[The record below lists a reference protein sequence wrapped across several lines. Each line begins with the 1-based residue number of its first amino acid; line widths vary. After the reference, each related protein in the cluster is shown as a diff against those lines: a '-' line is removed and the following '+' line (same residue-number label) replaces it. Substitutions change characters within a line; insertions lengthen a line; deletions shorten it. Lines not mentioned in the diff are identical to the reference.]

1 MYDLINDPLEDNNI
15 ADKRSDIVKEMELNV
30 KKIQED
36 SLPLLNE
43 EEEIDDEEIIRVQ
56 ESLKKLGY
64 I

>member
-1 MYDLINDPLEDNNI
+1 
-15 ADKRSDIVKEMELNV
+15 MELNV